1 MHRNY
6 NHQSGCLS
14 ITTTIV
20 GERID
25 VLASRIGEV
34 KASVNDLT
42 ESFSFEFTDLCL
54 HPLASVE
61 HIGGISVSCGLV
73 CTPNEAKKILEV
85 QPEIIFLTR
94 DNNWM
99 ADVEIISN
107 VEWLIN

>member
-1 MHRNY
+1 MHRNN

-14 ITTTIV
+14 VTTAIV

-42 ESFSFEFTDLCL
+42 DELALVITELCV
-54 HPLASVE
+54 HPFVSLE
-61 HIGGISVSCGLV
+61 RIGGISVSCGLV
-73 CTPNEAKKILEV
+73 CTPNEVKKILEV